1 MNFLLRFSKFV
12 DRLNDLTGKA
22 VGWLI
27 LIMTLICAYNAV
39 VRKVFSV
46 SSNGFLEIQWYL
58 FGAVFLLGSAYALKE
73 NAHVRIDVLASRF
86 SLRTQVWIDIL
97 GFVLFILPLV
107 GFVVIHG
114 YEFVYNS
121 YVVNEYS
128 ADPGGLIRWPAK
140 ALIVIGFSLLG
151 LQVISELIKK
161 TAQLL
166 GHLPLVSSVP
176 KHG

>member
-1 MNFLLRFSKFV
+1 MKQLLGLSRFIDKI
-12 DRLNDLTGKA
+12 NDLIGKA

-27 LIMTLICAYNAV
+27 LIMTLICAYNAI

-58 FGAVFLLGSAYALKE
+58 FGAVFLLGSAYTLKE
-73 NAHVRIDVLASRF
+73 NGHVRIDVLAARLSPK
-86 SLRTQVWIDIL
+86 TQAWIDIL
-97 GFVLFILPLV
+97 GFILFILPMV

-121 YVVNEYS
+121 YIVNEYS

-140 ALIVIGFSLLG
+140 ALIVVGFGLLG

-161 TAQLL
+161 SAQLS
-166 GHLPLVSSVP
+166 GHLELVSSVP

>member
-1 MNFLLRFSKFV
+1 MKLLLQFSAAIDKTS
-12 DRLNDLTGKA
+12 DLTGKT

-27 LIMTLICAYNAV
+27 LLMTLICAYNAI

-73 NAHVRIDVLASRF
+73 NAHVRIDVLAGRLSPKA
-86 SLRTQVWIDIL
+86 QAWVDIA

-121 YVVNEYS
+121 YIVNEYS

-140 ALIVIGFSLLG
+140 ALIVVGFALLG
-151 LQVISELIKK
+151 LQVVSELIKK
-161 TAQLL
+161 VAQLR
-166 GHLPLVSSVP
+166 GHLELVPSVP

>member
-1 MNFLLRFSKFV
+1 MKYLLGFSSLIDKI
-12 DRLNDLTGKA
+12 NDFTGKA

-27 LIMTLICAYNAV
+27 LIMTLICAYNAI

-73 NAHVRIDVLASRF
+73 NAHVRIDVLAGRF
-86 SLRTQVWIDIL
+86 SLKAQAWVDIL

-140 ALIVIGFSLLG
+140 ALIVVGFLLLG
-151 LQVISELIKK
+151 LQVLSELIKK
-161 TAQLL
+161 TAQLS